1 MKIALALVT
10 VALVGCVAYIIV
22 GAGDRVLTFLLVGL
36 SLAAGIVALR
46 FSVSFDLNR
55 YFEDQRKK
63 RQRRAQSLCPHMDI
77 LSFGKD
83 ETGDIALEVQSTYT
97 SPPGTVQWQCD
108 MCGDVTHEQMVHAN
122 TRRWN
127 QDPEALVERVNQF
140 RKAAEKIDG

>member
-1 MKIALALVT
+1 M
-10 VALVGCVAYIIV
+10 
-22 GAGDRVLTFLLVGL
+22 GL